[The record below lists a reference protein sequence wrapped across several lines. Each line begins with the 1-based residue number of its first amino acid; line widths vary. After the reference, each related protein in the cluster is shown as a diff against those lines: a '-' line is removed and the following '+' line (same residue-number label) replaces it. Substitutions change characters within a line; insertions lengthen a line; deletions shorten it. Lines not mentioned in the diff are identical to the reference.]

1 MSNDGDGILESDNI
15 DAYKRVEQLRT
26 TRRTVR
32 REIDRLMEEIELI
45 SSAGMT
51 RAKSVSEDDDIEVS
65 ARELDLHE
73 TFHKILKRD
82 GPISKYR
89 FESPNVEEMTNILRD
104 IVNIINSAISE
115 KT

>member
-1 MSNDGDGILESDNI
+1 MSDDGDGILESDNI
-15 DAYKRVEQLRT
+15 DAYKKVENDLRT

-45 SSAGMT
+45 SSAGIT
-51 RAKSVSEDDDIEVS
+51 RETSKDEDIEVS

-73 TFHKILKRD
+73 TFHKILKKD

-89 FESPNVEEMTNILRD
+89 FESPNVEEMTNILKD
-104 IVNIINSAISE
+104 IVNIINAAIA
-115 KT
+115 

>member
-1 MSNDGDGILESDNI
+1 MSDDGDGILESDDI

-32 REIDRLMEEIELI
+32 RDIDRLMEEIELI
-45 SSAGMT
+45 SSAGMA
-51 RAKSVSEDDDIEVS
+51 RATNKDENDNVEVS

-73 TFHKILKRD
+73 TFHKILKKD

-104 IVNIINSAISE
+104 IVDIINAAILE